1 MKPDQLQILLDKN
14 NVALVV
20 MSQGGISK
28 KLSYLINYGGL
39 FFYTVSKVPPRLPR
53 SAEIITAEKIWIP

>member
-1 MKPDQLQILLDKN
+1 
-14 NVALVV
+14 

-39 FFYTVSKVPPRLPR
+39 FFYAVSKVPLRLPR
-53 SAEIITAEKIWIP
+53 SAEIITSEKIWIP